1 MQDKIVTPQASSLYA
16 SFFNRGNQIQ
26 KRRYLQ
32 AQVTYQI
39 KARPRRYKISRYA
52 SFFYGGIHCC
62 FSEMI
67 SHCLRTIRHRFIT
80 NDLSPVFTN
89 LQTVCTFL
97 TACSTIK

>member
-52 SFFYGGIHCC
+52 SFFYGGIPLLL
-62 FSEMI
+62 F
-67 SHCLRTIRHRFIT
+67 R
-80 NDLSPVFTN
+80 NDLTLFEDDMTPFYH
-89 LQTVCTFL
+89 
-97 TACSTIK
+97 